1 MSLVTLTVTSTAAG
15 YWFAVDQQD
24 LTVNNGQAV
33 VTLAPGK
40 HSITYWFVGTE
51 GNSLSFEGKVGG
63 VTVVQVKESKIPPQ
77 ETMAGGFK
85 RFEVP

>member
-1 MSLVTLTVTSTAAG
+1 MAAVNFTVTSTAAG
-15 YWFAVDQQD
+15 YWIAVDQQD
-24 LTVNNGQAV
+24 LAVNNGHAV

-63 VTVVQVKESKIPPQ
+63 VIVVQVKESKIPVQ

-85 RFEVP
+85 RFEVS